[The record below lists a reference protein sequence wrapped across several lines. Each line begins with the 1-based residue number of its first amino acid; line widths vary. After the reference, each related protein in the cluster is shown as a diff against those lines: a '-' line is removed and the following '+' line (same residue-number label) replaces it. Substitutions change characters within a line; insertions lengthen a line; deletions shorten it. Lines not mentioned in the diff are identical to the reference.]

1 MKENISSLTKQEREE
16 LLERTMETVGNLI
29 RAVKEMNDVIP
40 DKAKIKF
47 AKKTQ
52 ADRAIFDALLH
63 NKPMDYYAAKRFITL
78 IKELLESYKPEGT
91 N

>member
-40 DKAKIKF
+40 DKAKIRF

-52 ADRAIFDALLH
+52 ADTAIFDALLH
-63 NKPMDYYAAKRFITL
+63 NKPMDYYAAKRFITI